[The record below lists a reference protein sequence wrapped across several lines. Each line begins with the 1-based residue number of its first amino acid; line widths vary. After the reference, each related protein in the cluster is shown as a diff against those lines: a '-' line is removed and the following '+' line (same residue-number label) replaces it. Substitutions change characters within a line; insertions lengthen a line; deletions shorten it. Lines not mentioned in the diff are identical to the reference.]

1 MGREKAG
8 EKTVSDDFAQRR
20 TSARARLDALD
31 PHKTPGGVEADP
43 LRRDWFEAVY
53 ALAERDP
60 AGVPWAN
67 LAPHP
72 LLTDWLGAQGPLR
85 GLRAIDVGC
94 GLGDNALA
102 LAKAGAQVTGF
113 DLVAGAIDWA
123 RERSPGDA
131 IEFRA
136 ADLFA
141 PPPEWRGAFDLVH
154 ECYTLQALP
163 ESLLPQAALA
173 LAGFVAPHGRLLVI
187 ARARSEGQEVAGPP
201 WPLTRGQVEALAVD
215 GLTLTSLE
223 DLTFEQGARHWR
235 AVFSR
240 DA

>member
-1 MGREKAG
+1 
-8 EKTVSDDFAQRR
+8 VSDDFAERR
-20 TSARARLDALD
+20 ASARARLDALD
-31 PHKTPGGVEADP
+31 PHKAPGGVAADP
-43 LRRDWFEAVY
+43 LRRGWFEAVY
-53 ALAERDP
+53 ALAERDS
-60 AGVPWAN
+60 AAVPWAN

-72 LLTDWLGAQGPLR
+72 LLTEWLCAHGPLT

-102 LAKAGAQVTGF
+102 LAKARARVTAF

-123 RERSPGDA
+123 RARFPGEGV
-131 IEFRA
+131 EFRT

-163 ESLLPQAALA
+163 ESLLPRAGQALA
-173 LAGFVAPHGRLLVI
+173 SFVAPRGRLLVI
-187 ARARSEGQEVAGPP
+187 ARARADGQEVAGPP
-201 WPLTRGQVEALAVD
+201 WPLTREQVEALAAD

-235 AVFSR
+235 AMFSR

>member
-1 MGREKAG
+1 L
-8 EKTVSDDFAQRR
+8 SDDFALRR
-20 TSARARLDALD
+20 ASARARLDALD
-31 PHKTPGGVEADP
+31 PHRAPGGVAADP
-43 LRRDWFEAVY
+43 LRRGWFEAVY

-72 LLTDWLGAQGPLR
+72 LLAEWLSEQGQLT
-85 GLRAIDVGC
+85 GLRALDVGC

-102 LAKAGAQVTGF
+102 LARAGARVTAF
-113 DLVAGAIDWA
+113 DLVAEAIDWA
-123 RERSPGDA
+123 RQRFPEPGV
-131 IEFRA
+131 EFRA

-141 PPPEWRGAFDLVH
+141 PPSEWRGAFDLVH

-163 ESLLPQAALA
+163 ESLLPRAALA
-173 LAGFVAPHGRLLVI
+173 LASFVAPRGRLLVI
-187 ARARSEGQEVAGPP
+187 ARAREDGQEVAGPP
-201 WPLTRGQVEALAVD
+201 WPLKRGQVEALAVD

-223 DLTFEQGARHWR
+223 DLTNEQGARHWR

-240 DA
+240 EL

>member
-1 MGREKAG
+1 M
-8 EKTVSDDFAQRR
+8 SDDFAARR
-20 TSARARLDALD
+20 ASARARLDALD
-31 PHKTPGGVEADP
+31 PHKAPGGAAADP

-60 AGVPWAN
+60 AAVPWAN

-72 LLTDWLGAQGPLR
+72 LLMEWLRAHGPLA
-85 GLRAIDVGC
+85 GLRALDVGC

-102 LAKAGAQVTGF
+102 LAKAGARVTAF
-113 DLVAGAIDWA
+113 DLVAGATDWA
-123 RERSPGDA
+123 RERFGGGDV
-131 IEFRA
+131 EFRA

-141 PPPEWRGAFDLVH
+141 LPAEWRGAFNLVH

-163 ESLLPQAALA
+163 ESLLPHAALA
-173 LAGFVAPHGRLLVI
+173 LASLVAPRGRLLVI
-187 ARARSEGQEVAGPP
+187 ARARDDGQEVAGPP
-201 WPLTRGQVEALAVD
+201 WPLTRRQVEALAVD

-223 DLTFEQGARHWR
+223 DLTNEQGARHWR

-240 DA
+240 EL

>member
-1 MGREKAG
+1 
-8 EKTVSDDFAQRR
+8 VSDDFAERR
-20 TSARARLDALD
+20 ASARARLDALD
-31 PHKTPGGVEADP
+31 PHKTPDGGAADP
-43 LRRDWFEAVY
+43 TRRGWFEAVY

-72 LLTDWLGAQGPLR
+72 LLAEWLYAQGPLD
-85 GLRAIDVGC
+85 GLRALDVGC

-102 LAKAGAQVTGF
+102 LAKAGARVTAF

-123 RERSPGDA
+123 RQCFPGEGV
-131 IEFRA
+131 EFRA

-163 ESLLPQAALA
+163 ESLLPRAAQALA
-173 LAGFVAPHGRLLVI
+173 SLVAPGGRLLVI
-187 ARARSEGQEVAGPP
+187 ARARGDGQDVAGPP

-223 DLTFEQGARHWR
+223 DLTNEQGARHWR

-240 DA
+240 EL

>member
-1 MGREKAG
+1 M
-8 EKTVSDDFAQRR
+8 SQDFAERR
-20 TSARARLDALD
+20 ASARARLDALD
-31 PHKTPGGVEADP
+31 PHKTPDGVEADP
-43 LRRDWFEAVY
+43 LRRGWFEAVY
-53 ALAERDP
+53 ALAEGDP

-67 LAPHP
+67 LEPHP
-72 LLTDWLGAQGPLR
+72 LLTDWLGARGPLT
-85 GLRAIDVGC
+85 GLRALDVGC

-102 LAKAGAQVTGF
+102 LARAGARVTAF

-123 RERSPGDA
+123 RQRFPDESV
-131 IEFRA
+131 EFVA

-163 ESLLPQAALA
+163 ANLLPRAALA
-173 LAGFVAPHGRLLVI
+173 LARFVAPRGRLLVI
-187 ARARSEGQEVAGPP
+187 ARARDDGQEVAGPP
-201 WPLTRGQVEALAVD
+201 WPLTRARLEALEVD

-223 DLTFEQGARHWR
+223 DVTNAQGARHWR

-240 DA
+240 GL